1 MFLARKPSFS
11 CIYQKKATIIKKEG
25 HRNLQ
30 HTSTKKTYRKKK
42 NQKNINKQQQ
52 QKKGMIIILLDI

>member
-1 MFLARKPSFS
+1 M
-11 CIYQKKATIIKKEG
+11 IKKEG

-30 HTSTKKTYRKKK
+30 HTSTKKRIE
-42 NQKNINKQQQ
+42 QKNVNKQQQ